1 MPQVLKGSPMHSRR
15 GLRQSCATSRAG
27 EKWLSAKPI
36 APRHPVTAGEE
47 AILRRAA
54 DSGNLSSSDE
64 GYRRTNGIR
73 PSISRAEDHIWRN
86 NYRAHAPQ
94 DAPAAIRIWRAE
106 ERMRY
111 RCALGACKLEGN
123 ERVVSRS
130 KRKQIC
136 IWDSSS
142 Q

>member
-1 MPQVLKGSPMHSRR
+1 MHSRG

-36 APRHPVTAGEE
+36 PLRRPVTARDG

-54 DSGNLSSSDE
+54 ESGNLSSSDRR
-64 GYRRTNGIR
+64 GHRRTNGIR

-94 DAPAAIRIWRAE
+94 DVPAAIRICPAK

-111 RCALGACKLEGN
+111 RCAFEVCKQE
-123 ERVVSRS
+123 E
-130 KRKQIC
+130 K
-136 IWDSSS
+136 
-142 Q
+142 